1 LYLLFL
7 KKNRDYSQLQDDLR
21 MIYEVKQCCMER
33 YLPIV
38 LESLKNREWVVL
50 VMQILQWRTGKPQ
63 KVQ

>member
-1 LYLLFL
+1 
-7 KKNRDYSQLQDDLR
+7 
-21 MIYEVKQCCMER
+21 MER

-50 VMQILQWRTGKPQ
+50 VMQILQWRTGQPQ

>member
-1 LYLLFL
+1 
-7 KKNRDYSQLQDDLR
+7 